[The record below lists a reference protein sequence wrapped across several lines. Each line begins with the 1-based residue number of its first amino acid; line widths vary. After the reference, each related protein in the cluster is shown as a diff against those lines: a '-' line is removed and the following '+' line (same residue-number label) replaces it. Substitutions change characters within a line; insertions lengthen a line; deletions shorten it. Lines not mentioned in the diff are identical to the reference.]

1 MPLLIF
7 LVPLA
12 LWLLGGLKIIQE
24 YEAGVIFRLG
34 RFAGV
39 KRAGLNWI
47 VPMLDRMVKID
58 LRTVTRDV
66 PPQDV
71 ITRDNVSLKVSA
83 VIYFR
88 VINAEKAVIQ
98 VENYL
103 YATSQLAQTT
113 LRSTLG
119 KLELD
124 DLLAQRDKINKELQ
138 QVLDLHTEPWGV
150 KVTAVEVKQL
160 DLPAEMQRAMARQA
174 EAERERRGKVIAA
187 EGEYQAAEKLGMAA
201 DVIDAHPA
209 ALQLR
214 YLQTLVEISAEK
226 ASTTIFPVPI
236 DLIQT
241 FLGRGGG
248 HGQGAHAPP
257 PPPARPAPVA
267 PPAGAQPGGAG
278 LPPRVLR
285 PPPGGRPPGGGGH
298 G

>member
-1 MPLLIF
+1 MMWLF
-7 LVPLA
+7 FVVPLFFWI
-12 LWLLGGLKIIQE
+12 LTGLRVIQE

-34 RFAGV
+34 RFAET

-47 VPMLDRMVKID
+47 VPGLDRMVKID

-83 VIYFR
+83 VIFFR
-88 VINAEKAVIQ
+88 VLDAEKAVIQ

-124 DLLAQRDKINKELQ
+124 DLLSQREKINKELQ
-138 QVLDLHTEPWGV
+138 QVLDLHTEPWGI
-150 KVTAVEVKQL
+150 KVSAVEVKQL
-160 DLPAEMQRAMARQA
+160 DLPIEMQRAMGRQA
-174 EAERERRGKVIAA
+174 EAERERRAKVIAA
-187 EGEYQAAEKLGMAA
+187 EGEYQAAAKLGMAA

-214 YLQTLVEISAEK
+214 YLQTLVEIAGEK
-226 ASTTIFPVPI
+226 SSTTIFPLPI
-236 DLIQT
+236 DLLST
-241 FLGRGGG
+241 FMKKM
-248 HGQGAHAPP
+248 APAAP
-257 PPPARPAPVA
+257 TLPPAPTGVPLV
-267 PPAGAQPGGAG
+267 P
-278 LPPRVLR
+278 
-285 PPPGGRPPGGGGH
+285 
-298 G
+298 

>member
-1 MPLLIF
+1 MSPF
-7 LVPLA
+7 WFFVVPVG
-12 LWLLGGLKIIQE
+12 LWFISGLRVIQE
-24 YEAGVIFRLG
+24 YESGVIFRLG
-34 RFAGV
+34 RFAEV
-39 KRAGLNWI
+39 KHAGLNWI
-47 VPMLDRMVKID
+47 VPGVDRMVKVD

-88 VINAEKAVIQ
+88 VIDAERAVIQ
-98 VENYL
+98 VENFL

-124 DLLAQRDKINKELQ
+124 DLLAQREKINKELQ
-138 QVLDLHTEPWGV
+138 QVLDLHTEPWGI
-150 KVTAVEVKQL
+150 KVTAVEVKAI
-160 DLPAEMQRAMARQA
+160 DLPTEMQRAMARQA
-174 EAERERRGKVIAA
+174 EAERERRAKVIAA

-236 DLIQT
+236 DLLRL
-241 FLGRGGG
+241 FLEPRAA
-248 HGQGAHAPP
+248 AHAPP
-257 PPPARPAPVA
+257 SRPPPSQVGPGAPQLAPQRP
-267 PPAGAQPGGAG
+267 
-278 LPPRVLR
+278 LPPRT
-285 PPPGGRPPGGGGH
+285 PPQGDQNG
-298 G
+298 

>member
-1 MPLLIF
+1 MSFGI
-7 LVPLA
+7 LVGIG
-12 LWLLGGLKIIQE
+12 LLGFWVLSGLRVIQE

-39 KRAGLNWI
+39 KRAGLNWL
-47 VPMLDRMVKID
+47 VPMMDRMVKVD
-58 LRTVTRDV
+58 LRVVARDV

-83 VIYFR
+83 VVYFR
-88 VINAEKAVIQ
+88 VVDAEKAIIK
-98 VENYL
+98 VENFL
-103 YATSQLAQTT
+103 YATSQLSQTT

-124 DLLAQRDKINKELQ
+124 DLLAQREKINKELQ
-138 QVLDLHTEPWGV
+138 EVLDEHTEAWGI
-150 KVTAVEVKQL
+150 KVTNVEVKQV
-160 DLPAEMQRAMARQA
+160 DLPPEMQRAMARQA
-174 EAERERRGKVIAA
+174 EAERERRAKIIAA

-236 DLIQT
+236 DLIST
-241 FLGRGGG
+241 FMN
-248 HGQGAHAPP
+248 HALKKS
-257 PPPARPAPVA
+257 
-267 PPAGAQPGGAG
+267 AGNG
-278 LPPRVLR
+278 
-285 PPPGGRPPGGGGH
+285 
-298 G
+298 

>member
-1 MPLLIF
+1 VSPIWF
-7 LVPLA
+7 FVIPIG
-12 LWLLGGLKIIQE
+12 LWLISGLRVIQE
-24 YEAGVIFRLG
+24 YESGVIFRLG
-34 RFAGV
+34 RFAEV

-47 VPMLDRMVKID
+47 VPGLDRMVKVD

-88 VINAEKAVIQ
+88 VIDAGKAVIQ
-98 VENYL
+98 VENFL

-124 DLLAQRDKINKELQ
+124 DLLAQREKINKELQ

-150 KVTAVEVKQL
+150 KVTAVEVKAI

-174 EAERERRGKVIAA
+174 EAERERRAKVIAA

-201 DVIDAHPA
+201 DVIDSHPA

-226 ASTTIFPVPI
+226 ASTTIFPLPI
-236 DLIQT
+236 DLIRP
-241 FLGRGGG
+241 FLEGSGKQHSLPTPRPPV
-248 HGQGAHAPP
+248 HVGA
-257 PPPARPAPVA
+257 PAPQMQPQA
-267 PPAGAQPGGAG
+267 AQRSV
-278 LPPRVLR
+278 PPRT
-285 PPPGGRPPGGGGH
+285 PPQGDQNG
-298 G
+298 

>member
-1 MPLLIF
+1 MSVGFLFFLI
-7 LVPLA
+7 PIG
-12 LWLLGGLKIIQE
+12 LWIITGLKILQE

-34 RFAGV
+34 RFAEV

-47 VPMLDRMVKID
+47 VPMLDRMVRID

-66 PPQDV
+66 PPQDM

-88 VINAEKAVIQ
+88 VIDAAKAVIQ

-103 YATSQLAQTT
+103 FATSQLTQTT

-124 DLLAQRDKINKELQ
+124 DLLAQREKINKELQ
-138 QVLDLHTEPWGV
+138 QVLDLHTEPWGI
-150 KVTAVEVKQL
+150 KVSAVEVKQL
-160 DLPAEMQRAMARQA
+160 DLPVEMQRAMARQA
-174 EAERERRGKVIAA
+174 EAERERRAKVIAA

-214 YLQTLVEISAEK
+214 YLQTLVEISSDK
-226 ASTTIFPVPI
+226 SSTTIFPVPI
-236 DLIQT
+236 DLITT
-241 FLGRGGG
+241 FLGRTP
-248 HGQGAHAPP
+248 GQALAAPQPSPAPAPP
-257 PPPARPAPVA
+257 SKV
-267 PPAGAQPGGAG
+267 
-278 LPPRVLR
+278 
-285 PPPGGRPPGGGGH
+285 PPPGSEH

>member
-1 MPLLIF
+1 VELYLIVFAVPVLLWV
-7 LVPLA
+7 LR
-12 LWLLGGLKIIQE
+12 GLRVIQE

-34 RFAGV
+34 RFAEV

-47 VPMLDRMVKID
+47 VPVLDRLVKVD

-88 VINAEKAVIQ
+88 VVDAERAVIQ
-98 VENYL
+98 VENFL

-124 DLLAQRDKINKELQ
+124 DLLAQREKINRELQ
-138 QVLDLHTEPWGV
+138 QVLDQHTEPWGV

-174 EAERERRGKVIAA
+174 EAERERRAKVIAA

-236 DLIQT
+236 DLLSS
-241 FLGRGGG
+241 FLKQAGEPR
-248 HGQGAHAPP
+248 QKAPP
-257 PPPARPAPVA
+257 PPDQAPPRPAV
-267 PPAGAQPGGAG
+267 
-278 LPPRVLR
+278 
-285 PPPGGRPPGGGGH
+285 PPPFKPQGEP
-298 G
+298 

>member
-1 MPLLIF
+1 LLIF
-7 LVPLA
+7 LIPVA
-12 LWLLGGLKIIQE
+12 LWVITGLKIIQE
-24 YEAGVIFRLG
+24 YEAGVVFRLG
-34 RFAGV
+34 RFAEV

-124 DLLAQRDKINKELQ
+124 DLLAQRDTINKELQ

-241 FLGRGGG
+241 FLRGNGPP
-248 HGQGAHAPP
+248 QALRAPP
-257 PPPARPAPVA
+257 PPAPRA
-267 PPAGAQPGGAG
+267 PPQPPLGAHP
-278 LPPRVLR
+278 
-285 PPPGGRPPGGGGH
+285 PPPGGPPPSGGGEH

>member
-1 MPLLIF
+1 MSPLLF
-7 LVPLA
+7 LLIPLFF
-12 LWLLGGLKIIQE
+12 WFVSGLRVIQE
-24 YEAGVIFRLG
+24 YEAGVVFRLG
-34 RFAGV
+34 RFTV
-39 KRAGLNWI
+39 TKRAGLNWL
-47 VPMLDRMVKID
+47 VPGIERMVKVD

-88 VINAEKAVIQ
+88 VVDAEKAVIA
-98 VENYL
+98 VENFL
-103 YATSQLAQTT
+103 YAASQMAQTT

-124 DLLAQRDKINKELQ
+124 DLLAQREKINRELQ
-138 QVLDLHTEPWGV
+138 QVLDLHTEPWGI

-160 DLPAEMQRAMARQA
+160 DLPVEMQRAMARQA
-174 EAERERRGKVIAA
+174 EAERERRAKIIAA

-226 ASTTIFPVPI
+226 SSTTIFPVPI
-236 DLIQT
+236 DLLSS
-241 FLGRGGG
+241 FMKRL
-248 HGQGAHAPP
+248 APAEAQLP
-257 PPPARPAPVA
+257 RERVPEPEAKLPVVA
-267 PPAGAQPGGAG
+267 PRG
-278 LPPRVLR
+278 
-285 PPPGGRPPGGGGH
+285 
-298 G
+298 